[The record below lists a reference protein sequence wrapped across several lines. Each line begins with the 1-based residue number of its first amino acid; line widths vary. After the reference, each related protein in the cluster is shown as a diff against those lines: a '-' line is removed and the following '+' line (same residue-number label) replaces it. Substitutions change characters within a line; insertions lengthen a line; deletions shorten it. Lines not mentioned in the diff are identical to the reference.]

1 MTSDKLPV
9 DNTVSDADTATE
21 NSESKVLK
29 FDDSNTAAPAKDIN
43 TKITALDTDLAHL
56 RAELGAINSSV
67 EEGLDRLGDTDTDLT
82 AKVSE
87 TYKRLGEIDNAYKSL
102 IEISSRIDSDIQ
114 KLNGDVSTVAQQ
126 SASGIKTLEQ
136 STIAQSNEFAQK
148 NQQVVTR
155 VNHLLETSKLTGD
168 LLSQKIQA
176 TTEKMLQMEARTVAE
191 IESLSNISKDKTDA
205 IEVSVESNKAKIL
218 KLQSVDE
225 AIIKRATTL
234 EISSAELTVK
244 AQDMQIS
251 VEQLQL
257 STSSLSSGLGELSE
271 QIRALEDISNNH
283 GSLIS
288 SLQKTTSDL
297 TAKFS
302 VLANR
307 ESRHFS
313 FFAASLVV
321 LLFVTAAIYF
331 MQQYQFDASEAKQ
344 VEQAISIENK
354 LSSLQQMQKDSVVKA
369 NDSLSEL
376 ENKITQ
382 VNAVLQNKIKK
393 QVVQIDQKVQAVN
406 DQLQSVDARLS
417 QSSPFSLIG
426 DDNIIHG
433 AQWITALPKGN
444 FVVQLAYV
452 DKADVMYEIAQRY
465 NNYLKDVLSYFKVND
480 NGAIKYVLLSGN
492 YATQQQA
499 MTQIQMMP
507 RYIVKQQPVV
517 KSLDEVQ
524 AYITQNG
531 NL

>member
-1 MTSDKLPV
+1 M
-9 DNTVSDADTATE
+9 
-21 NSESKVLK
+21 
-29 FDDSNTAAPAKDIN
+29 
-43 TKITALDTDLAHL
+43 
-56 RAELGAINSSV
+56 
-67 EEGLDRLGDTDTDLT
+67 
-82 AKVSE
+82 SE

-136 STIAQSNEFAQK
+136 STITQSDAFAQK

-168 LLSQKIQA
+168 LLSQKIQT
-176 TTEKMLQMEARTVAE
+176 TTEKMLQMEARIVAE
-191 IESLSNISKDKTDA
+191 IDNLSNAGKNKTDA

-244 AQDMQIS
+244 TQDMQAS

-257 STSSLSSGLGELSE
+257 TTSSLSNGLVALRE
-271 QIRALEDISNNH
+271 QIRALEDVSNNH

-302 VLANR
+302 ALASR

-313 FFAASLVV
+313 LFATGLVV
-321 LLFVTAAIYF
+321 LVFAAAAIYF
-331 MQQYQFDASEAKQ
+331 MQQYQFDASEENQ
-344 VEQAISIENK
+344 VRQATLFENR
-354 LSSLQQMQKDSVVKA
+354 LSGFQQTQKDSVMTV

-376 ENKITQ
+376 KSKIAQ
-382 VNAVLQNKIKK
+382 VNLVLQDKIKK
-393 QVVQIDQKVQAVN
+393 QIVQIDHKVQVVN
-406 DQLQSVDARLS
+406 DHLQSVDARLS
-417 QSSPFSLIG
+417 QSSPFSMIG

-433 AQWITALPKGN
+433 TQWITALPEEN

-452 DKADVMYEIAQRY
+452 DKSVVMYEIAQRY
-465 NNYLKDVLSYFKVND
+465 NHYLKDVLSYFKVND
-480 NGAIKYVLLSGN
+480 NGVIKYVLLSGN
-492 YATQQQA
+492 YATRQQA
-499 MTQIQMMP
+499 MEQVQMMP
-507 RYIVKQQPVV
+507 HYIAMQQPVV
-517 KSLDEVQ
+517 KSLHDVQ
-524 AYITQNG
+524 KYIAQNG
-531 NL
+531 KL